1 MEGNIINKLLL
12 KLIMK
17 KMKIHKNQAFRF
29 TNQKD
34 KCFYYF
40 TKTDLMKAY
49 DFKHKKDCD
58 LREVRYGNTTV
69 WAKKSGISLNWILNI
84 SKDDVIYC

>member
-1 MEGNIINKLLL
+1 MEINVINKLLL

-29 TNQKD
+29 INQKD

-40 TKTDLMKAY
+40 TKTNLMKAY
-49 DFKHKKDCD
+49 DFKPKKGSE
-58 LREVRYGNTTV
+58 LIEVKYGSTTV

-84 SKDDVIYC
+84 TKDDVVCC